1 MSLVARTLMAL
12 KMDRRALP
20 NRIGRGHVCA
30 SGRDFPNNAYFRES
44 MRSPP
49 QDVKDL
55 SHMAP
60 GVPSIVFGKVSDRIM
75 VSN

>member
-20 NRIGRGHVCA
+20 NRVGRGHVCTVRERL
-30 SGRDFPNNAYFRES
+30 SNNAYFRES

-60 GVPSIVFGKVSDRIM
+60 GVPSIVFGKVPDRIM